1 MKKGDLKFITPGDFL
16 RLTSWKGYKL
26 VKVANLKGYIP
37 RAKELEERLGISF
50 GYIDPT
56 DSSDDVPF
64 IYNSEAYIIYC
75 FKGSPKLYTTGTN
88 SRNSDKEELVTFLN
102 NL

>member
-1 MKKGDLKFITPGDFL
+1 MKKEDLKFITPEDFL
-16 RLTSWKGYKL
+16 RLTSWNGDKL
-26 VKVANLKGYIP
+26 VKVANLNGYIP

-56 DSSDDVPF
+56 GGSHDVPF
-64 IYNSEAYIIYC
+64 LYNSEAYIIYC
-75 FKGSPKLYTTGTN
+75 YKGSPKLYTTGTN
-88 SRNSDKEELVTFLN
+88 FRSSDKEELVTFLN